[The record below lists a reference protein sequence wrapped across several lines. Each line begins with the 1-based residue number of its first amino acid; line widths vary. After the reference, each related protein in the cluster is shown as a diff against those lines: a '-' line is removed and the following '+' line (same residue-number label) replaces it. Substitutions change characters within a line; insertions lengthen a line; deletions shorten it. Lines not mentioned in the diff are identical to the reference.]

1 MRPLSS
7 LRAGLLLLG
16 VVLFC
21 GCAGIAPGRAVKTT
35 PPEPVAD
42 TGTKGWWAV
51 RFQMNWPEDTPPSW
65 YMDTLIAHRVVAPT
79 LARYQERIKLWR
91 FHRRA
96 SRDGAGHQ
104 FSFIFYTDVL
114 SAHLITDELRNDALM
129 ASLIRSGSVRRI
141 LSEDTQSTTKPE
153 IADTSDPVW
162 PPTVQQA
169 WPYFID
175 GVSRSWLELIDQT
188 AHRSRPVVDDMSASA
203 LQDYYRTIE
212 KEVQEA
218 WETQGRHAFLHHLNA
233 IFGYAP
239 VVVYEKKYMKF

>member
-1 MRPLSS
+1 MRPLSF
-7 LRAGLLLLG
+7 LCTLLLLLG
-16 VVLFC
+16 VVFFC
-21 GCAGIAPGRAVKTT
+21 GCAGITPARSIKTT
-35 PPEPVAD
+35 PPEPGVY
-42 TGTKGWWAV
+42 TGAKGWWAV

-65 YMDTLIAHRVVAPT
+65 YMDTLIAHRVVSPT
-79 LARYQERIKLWR
+79 LARYQERIDLWR

-96 SRDGAGHQ
+96 SRDSAGHQ
-104 FSFIFYTDVL
+104 FSFIYYTDVV
-114 SAHLITDELRNDALM
+114 SARLITDELRNDALVV
-129 ASLIRSGSVRRI
+129 SLIRSGSVRRM
-141 LSEDTQSTTKPE
+141 LFEDTQATSKSE

-162 PPTVQQA
+162 PPAVQQA

-175 GVSRSWLELIDQT
+175 GVSRSWLELVEQT
-188 AHRSRPVVDDMSASA
+188 AQRSRPAVDDSSVFV
-203 LQDYYRTIE
+203 LQDSYRTID